1 MPRCLLGLPLLLLAG
16 LTSQAAEPARGFA
29 VVELFTSEGC
39 SSCPPADKVFADL
52 ARRGRAGE
60 PIYCVGFHV
69 DYWDKLGWKDEF
81 ADNAFT
87 QRQLGYMHKLK
98 VDDVYTPQTIVNGT
112 RQFVGS
118 RKADVETA
126 VDEALQSPAVL
137 RLTLIPELASDGKS
151 LTLKYATRA
160 DTKPLFLNLAVTQPA
175 AENDVKA
182 GENKDR
188 KLQHAAVVRKFQVV
202 AEPKDVAQGAWKI
215 ELPDDLN
222 PAETTCIGYLQSRS
236 TFRIVAATAVSLKKS
251 TP

>member
-1 MPRCLLGLPLLLLAG
+1 MPRCLLGLLLLLPAG
-16 LTSQAAEPARGFA
+16 LTGRAAEPARGFA

-52 ARRGRAGE
+52 ARRGREGE

-118 RKADVETA
+118 RKAEVDTA

-137 RLTLIPELASDGKS
+137 RLTLIPELAFDSKS

-160 DTKPLFLNLAVTQPA
+160 DTKPLFLNLAVTQSA

-202 AEPKDVAQGAWKI
+202 AEPKDVAQGTWKVAI
-215 ELPDDLN
+215 PQDLD
-222 PAETTCIGYLQSRS
+222 PTEATCIGYLQSRS
-236 TFRIVAATAVSLKKS
+236 TFRIVAATAVPLKK
-251 TP
+251 PAP

>member
-1 MPRCLLGLPLLLLAG
+1 MQRCLLGLLLLLG
-16 LTSQAAEPARGFA
+16 CVVSHAAEPARGFA

-118 RKADVETA
+118 RKAEVDA
-126 VDEALQSPAVL
+126 AIDEALQSPAVL
-137 RLTLIPELASDGKS
+137 RLSLTPELASDGKS
-151 LTLKYATRA
+151 LTIRYFTRA
-160 DTKPLFLNLAVTQPA
+160 DTKPLFLNLAVTQES
-175 AENDVKA
+175 AENDVAA

-188 KLQHAAVVRKFQVV
+188 KLRHAAVVRKFQVIS
-202 AEPKDVAQGAWKI
+202 EPKDVSQGAWKV
-215 ELPDDLN
+215 ELPGDLA
-222 PAETTCIGYLQSRS
+222 PAEGMCIGYLQSRS
-236 TFRIVAATAVSLKKS
+236 TFRVVAATAVSLKKTS
-251 TP
+251 P